1 MPTAVKIKIH
11 DIPELRNQLDN
22 LYDSATQ
29 KEIAEWALEI
39 AKYTLEQYAPSF
51 AIDQIVMKEYKLN
64 KSWQQGVLL
73 SMNDLRLVGFAI
85 HRLAKTQKSEIICTA
100 LRAMGQAVASAHMKE
115 HGMVA
120 SDYTIK
126 CCNIAYP
133 NNEAIVV
140 QERTWQINE
149 LKNICDEIN

>member
-51 AIDQIVMKEYKLN
+51 AIDQIVMK
-64 KSWQQGVLL
+64 G
-73 SMNDLRLVGFAI
+73 
-85 HRLAKTQKSEIICTA
+85 
-100 LRAMGQAVASAHMKE
+100 
-115 HGMVA
+115 
-120 SDYTIK
+120 
-126 CCNIAYP
+126 
-133 NNEAIVV
+133 
-140 QERTWQINE
+140 
-149 LKNICDEIN
+149 